1 MELPTKWGF
10 NGMYLGIA
18 GGRLDWIDPLEI
30 FKTDNNSVFGFA
42 NYGTSTKINNDYDGA
57 VLQSYYND
65 FRNIPQQ
72 NVTGLPQEIIEST
85 TLLSDISNIRLSST
99 IGLFNTAG
107 VFINSNWLGK

>member
-1 MELPTKWGF
+1 MEQ
-10 NGMYLGIA
+10 
-18 GGRLDWIDPLEI
+18 
-30 FKTDNNSVFGFA
+30 VQ
-42 NYGTSTKINNDYDGA
+42 KINNDYDGA

-107 VFINSNWLGK
+107 GFHQQQLAGKIELIIISLYLLVLI